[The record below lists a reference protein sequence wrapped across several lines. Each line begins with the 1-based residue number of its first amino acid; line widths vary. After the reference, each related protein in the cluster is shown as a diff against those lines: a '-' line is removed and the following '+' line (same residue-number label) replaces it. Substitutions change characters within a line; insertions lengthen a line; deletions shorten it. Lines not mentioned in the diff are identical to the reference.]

1 MFNNNFKVLN
11 RSQSRIAS
19 RSHHQTN
26 SMNFLKKIFKLLSN
40 GLTSCDDCICYT
52 FLFSFFFPISFIVM
66 ILESN
71 LIFDLK
77 KSHFYKVMIT
87 IYEKYPQLTFI

>member
-1 MFNNNFKVLN
+1 
-11 RSQSRIAS
+11 
-19 RSHHQTN
+19 
-26 SMNFLKKIFKLLSN
+26 
-40 GLTSCDDCICYT
+40 
-52 FLFSFFFPISFIVM
+52 M